1 MQSRLRTCAMTLPGV
16 SEKAILNRLSFM
28 VRGKTFATEGW
39 PEDGWAVVKL
49 SPADQKR
56 LSSSIAVKPEPERGA
71 AGVTLVRLQGVGD
84 ALLLDVLT
92 AAWTLAYGG
101 ARAVARAQ
109 VDAAGEGRQ
118 RCPGAPSEPTGPTFA
133 RAAATSADG

>member
-16 SEKAILNRLSFM
+16 SEKVILDRISFI

-39 PEDGWAVVKL
+39 PENGWAVVKL

-56 LSSSIAVKPEPERGA
+56 LSSSIAIKPEPERGA
-71 AGVTLVRLQGVGD
+71 AGVTLVKLQGVGD
-84 ALLLDVLT
+84 ELLLDVLT

-101 ARAVARAQ
+101 ARARAQ
-109 VDAAGEGRQ
+109 TQTNAAGEGR
-118 RCPGAPSEPTGPTFA
+118 PSSPPA
-133 RAAATSADG
+133 R

>member
-16 SEKAILNRLSFM
+16 SEKIILERISFM

-49 SPADQKR
+49 SAADQRR
-56 LSSSIAVKPEPERGA
+56 LSSSIAIKPEPERGA
-71 AGVTLVRLQGVGD
+71 AGVTLIRLQGVGD
-84 ALLLDVLT
+84 ELLLEVLT

-101 ARAVARAQ
+101 ARVGARAQ
-109 VDAAGEGRQ
+109 ADAAGEGRQ
-118 RCPGAPSEPTGPTFA
+118 PSPSP
-133 RAAATSADG
+133 R